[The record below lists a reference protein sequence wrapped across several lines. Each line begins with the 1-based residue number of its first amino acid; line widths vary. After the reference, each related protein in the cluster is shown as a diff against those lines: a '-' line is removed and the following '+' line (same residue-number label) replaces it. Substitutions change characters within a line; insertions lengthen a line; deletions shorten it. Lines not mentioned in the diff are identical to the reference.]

1 MSECNLFSVLNIHQS
16 GVLAAPFGCY
26 VADAM
31 WNHCCLST
39 HSVYTIQ
46 PRNTFT
52 VSLYLKPHTCV
63 HVCLAVTCHM
73 HFGSMIMIFQVLL
86 QWHMGETDTEIRVS
100 TESWP
105 WGRKLSC
112 HFCWDWK
119 PGTFRSWIRCSTTEL
134 SPNSQDHIK
143 TKILLQI
150 LAFKLPGET
159 ESDPLQWVW
168 KCSAWQIW
176 LHHWRSAPSKRF
188 GYWL

>member
-1 MSECNLFSVLNIHQS
+1 
-16 GVLAAPFGCY
+16 
-26 VADAM
+26 M

-46 PRNTFT
+46 PRTTFT

-119 PGTFRSWIRCSTTEL
+119 PGLFDHESVLYTEL
-134 SPNSQDHIK
+134 SPNS
-143 TKILLQI
+143 KITSKQKYCFRYL
-150 LAFKLPGET
+150 
-159 ESDPLQWVW
+159 
-168 KCSAWQIW
+168 
-176 LHHWRSAPSKRF
+176 RSNSLVRLKVTHCNGCENVQHDRF
-188 GYWL
+188 GYITEGQRPPKGLGTDCRSNLTPSTVHPCKHETHTPQVKK